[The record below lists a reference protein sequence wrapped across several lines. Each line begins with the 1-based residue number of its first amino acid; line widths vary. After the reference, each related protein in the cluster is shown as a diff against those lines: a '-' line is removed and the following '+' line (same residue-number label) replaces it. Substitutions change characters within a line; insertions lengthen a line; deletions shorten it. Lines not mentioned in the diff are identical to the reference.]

1 MYCVFLWLRIRNITK
16 YTLYIRNRKWQ
27 LLVKAPKNNVTY
39 QQNNKILY
47 KIYLYTLVWYTFS
60 NLGSTKLSLIMA
72 WLRCQIFD
80 PIYSLFSTWCLNNI
94 PTKHFLF
101 VISRDKIILIIP
113 IYMYIYT
120 RDPSLERANVIHERV
135 YTVAT
140 FTLDA
145 LNIGHV
151 FIYLG

>member
-1 MYCVFLWLRIRNITK
+1 MYCVSLWLRILNITK

-72 WLRCQIFD
+72 WLRCQISE
-80 PIYSLFSTWCLNNI
+80 PIYCLFSTWCLNNI

-101 VISRDKIILIIP
+101 VISRDKIILIYP
-113 IYMYIYT
+113 YTCIY
-120 RDPSLERANVIHERV
+120 IHVTPVSREPM
-135 YTVAT
+135 
-140 FTLDA
+140 
-145 LNIGHV
+145 
-151 FIYLG
+151 